1 MKKPDFIAYFA
12 AFSPL
17 AMSVIRFFTT
27 TVFLFLWM
35 SGVIAQTMDTLA
47 PAKKEHVPGIQ
58 FSGFVDC
65 DLFLDSRQTVN
76 AREGQWYFYPENRK
90 PDAEGKDIN
99 AHASYNILSIQ
110 TRVTGTIHGPEIGKI
125 RTMGLIEG
133 EFYGNI
139 NPNINTFRLRHA
151 WIGLA
156 WKKTEL
162 LIGQYWHPMYVTSS
176 SPEVVS
182 LNAGAPFII
191 FTRNPQ
197 LRITTHAGHHKFIAA
212 ALVQL
217 DAPSTGPD
225 GPSPKYQ
232 RNSMLPEGCLQWQ
245 YIRNNLAEGIDYLF
259 GASASCL
266 VLCPRLQTDVILR
279 PAFDTIINQEVVHVN
294 AVTASY
300 TTHETTTALSF
311 SAFGKLRLPAF
322 SVKAGGIYAQNSFA
336 YNMIGGY
343 AVKQVTDSLTGAVS
357 YAPIATASL
366 WCDIKTNGKIWQAGL
381 YGGYSANL
389 GAASDLV
396 GPYYSRGSNIA
407 YLYRIA
413 PRVICLL
420 GKFRMAGELD
430 YTNAGYGSANKNGTV
445 SEVHALANLRLLL
458 SFVYYF

>member
-12 AFSPL
+12 LLSLHAV
-17 AMSVIRFFTT
+17 MSDPRFLTLT
-27 TVFLFLWM
+27 LTMILFAIVGRSQPKDSLTP
-35 SGVIAQTMDTLA
+35 V
-47 PAKKEHVPGIQ
+47 KKEAVPGIQ

-65 DLFLDSRQTVN
+65 DLFLDSRQIVN

-90 PDAEGKDIN
+90 PDAEGRDIN
-99 AHASYNILSIQ
+99 AHGSYNILSIQ
-110 TRVTGTIHGPEIGKI
+110 TRVTGTIHGPDIGKI
-125 RTMGLIEG
+125 RTSGLIEG

-151 WIGLA
+151 LIGLE
-156 WKKTEL
+156 WKKTAL
-162 LIGQYWHPMYVTSS
+162 LAGQYWHPMYVPGA

-197 LRITTHAGHHKFIAA
+197 LRITTQTGHHKFIAA

-217 DAPSTGPD
+217 DAPSTGPN

-232 RNSMLPEGCLQWQ
+232 RNSLLPEGCIQWQ
-245 YIRNNLAEGIDYLF
+245 YGKNHPDGTEYLF

-266 VLCPRLQTDVILR
+266 VLLPRLQTDVIVR
-279 PAFDTIINQEVVHVN
+279 PAYDTIINQTFVHVDT
-294 AVTASY
+294 VRASY
-300 TTHETTTALSF
+300 ATREKTVAFSF
-311 SAFGKLRLPAF
+311 NLFGKIRLPVV
-322 SVKAGGIYAQNSFA
+322 SIKSGGVIAQNSFA

-357 YAPIATASL
+357 YAPITTASV

-389 GAASDLV
+389 GSTSDLS
-396 GPYYSRGSNIA
+396 GAYYSRGSNIS

-413 PRVICLL
+413 PRVTCLL

-430 YTNAGYGSANKNGTV
+430 YTAAAYGTTNTNGTV
-445 SEVHALANLRLLL
+445 SDAQEVANLRLLL